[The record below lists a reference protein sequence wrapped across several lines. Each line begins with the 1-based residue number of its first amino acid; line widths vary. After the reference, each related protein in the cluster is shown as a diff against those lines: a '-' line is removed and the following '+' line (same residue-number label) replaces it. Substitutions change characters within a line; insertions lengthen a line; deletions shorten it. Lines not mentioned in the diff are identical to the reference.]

1 MNKQKKF
8 VTRSST
14 LKVHIANSQT
24 ISLYPVRFS
33 KDIFFSSLVF
43 FTFCL
48 LVIFGCF
55 CEIKSI
61 TIITLLLYYYC
72 YYYFYYYYYYY
83 LYWFIYNLQLKI
95 AFTKSK
101 QIKFNYKRH
110 QWRILCMKWKG
121 NSWKLPRQLN
131 FEELYSVNK

>member
-14 LKVHIANSQT
+14 LKVHTANSQT

-43 FTFCL
+43 FAFCL

-61 TIITLLLYYYC
+61 TIITLLLYYY
-72 YYYFYYYYYYY
+72 YYYYYIIVIIIFIIIIIIIIFTD
-83 LYWFIYNLQLKI
+83 LFIIYNL
-95 AFTKSK
+95 
-101 QIKFNYKRH
+101 R
-110 QWRILCMKWKG
+110 
-121 NSWKLPRQLN
+121 
-131 FEELYSVNK
+131 

>member
-8 VTRSST
+8 ATRSST

-43 FTFCL
+43 FAFCL

-61 TIITLLLYYYC
+61 TIITLLLYYY
-72 YYYFYYYYYYY
+72 YYYYYYY
-83 LYWFIYNLQLKI
+83 YIIVIIIFIIIIIIIIFTDLFIIYNL
-95 AFTKSK
+95 
-101 QIKFNYKRH
+101 R
-110 QWRILCMKWKG
+110 
-121 NSWKLPRQLN
+121 
-131 FEELYSVNK
+131 

>member
-43 FTFCL
+43 FAFCL

-61 TIITLLLYYYC
+61 TIITLLLYYY
-72 YYYFYYYYYYY
+72 YYYIIVIIIFIIIIIIIIIFTD
-83 LYWFIYNLQLKI
+83 LFIIYNLDSFYKKQANKIQL
-95 AFTKSK
+95 
-101 QIKFNYKRH
+101 
-110 QWRILCMKWKG
+110 
-121 NSWKLPRQLN
+121 
-131 FEELYSVNK
+131 